1 MILIAGP
8 CVIESRELIM
18 KVAESLRK
26 FNEMSGVEFYFKSS
40 FDKANRT
47 SISSFRGP
55 GLERGCEIL
64 AEVKEKFGYKILTDI
79 HESYQAEPVARVA
92 DVLQIPAF
100 LCRQTD
106 LLVAAASTQAVVNI
120 KKGQFLSPQ
129 AMKHSVEKVLQTR
142 GARAYTPQSG
152 AASSDTKAAQN
163 SACSSDTEI
172 YSAQSGVRGGANDG
186 SSALGTQNSCST
198 AQDAQNF
205 IHTCG
210 AKSGAERESA
220 TQSTATPC
228 AAQSDNKS
236 EAQSASQRNFSHTC
250 NAQDGSISA
259 AQNAAQPSGE
269 GMHDLARRRGV
280 WLTERGST
288 FGYGNLIVD
297 MRSLPIMR
305 EFAPVIF
312 DATHSVQMPS
322 IGATSGGDSRFVP
335 YLARAAAAVGV
346 DGFFY
351 ETHPDPAHAL
361 SDGPNMLNLQQ
372 LERVV
377 AQTLAIQKALGF

>member
-55 GLERGCEIL
+55 GLRGGCEIL

-106 LLVAAASTQAVVNI
+106 LLVAAAGTQAVVNI

-142 GARAYTPQSG
+142 SARAYTPQSG
-152 AASSDTKAAQN
+152 ATSSDTNAAQN
-163 SACSSDTEI
+163 SACFGDVEI
-172 YSAQSGVRGGANDG
+172 RGAQNSARSGADSG
-186 SSALGTQNSCST
+186 SSALGAQNSCGT

-210 AKSGAERESA
+210 ARSGAESTA
-220 TQSTATPC
+220 KSTATPC
-228 AAQSDNKS
+228 AAQNDNKS
-236 EAQSASQRNFSHTC
+236 EAQSALQPNFSHTC

-259 AQNAAQPSGE
+259 AQPSGE
-269 GMHDLARRRGV
+269 GMHDLARRYGV

>member
-18 KVAESLRK
+18 QVAESLRK

-55 GLERGCEIL
+55 GLQRGCEIL

-79 HESYQAEPVARVA
+79 HESYQAEPAARVA
-92 DVLQIPAF
+92 DILQIPAF

-106 LLVAAASTQAVVNI
+106 LLVAAAGTQAVVNI

-142 GARAYTPQSG
+142 SARAYTPQNG
-152 AASSDTKAAQN
+152 AASGDTKAAQN
-163 SACSSDTEI
+163 SACSSDAEI
-172 YSAQSGVRGGANDG
+172 CGAQNSARSGADSG
-186 SSALGTQNSCST
+186 SSALGAQNSC
-198 AQDAQNF
+198 
-205 IHTCG
+205 G
-210 AKSGAERESA
+210 AGSGTENA
-220 TQSTATPC
+220 TKGTATPC
-228 AAQSDNKS
+228 TAQSDN
-236 EAQSASQRNFSHTC
+236 EAQSALQPNLSHAF

-259 AQNAAQPSGE
+259 AQNASQLSSE
-269 GMHDLARRRGV
+269 GMHDLARRYGV